1 MLWPWPVLCSRL
13 ANTRSPCSPG
23 AQPSSKP
30 CLRHATAAA
39 AAAAGAA
46 RIAGPVTAST
56 PARGAPSA
64 WPAAVGVL
72 LNGDHT
78 CAGGRWW
85 KVVKGIAHESPTEP
99 SGKVYDGA
107 VRCKYYGAGR
117 AHVCACTYGAK
128 KQQPCFDSLLRAR
141 LSTHGN
147 CENAKRCGARQNP
160 DPSHSSR
167 TSFALAGLPG
177 VGRSFELLFATF
189 DVVQYLILV
198 AAVVPGLGV
207 QAACAHERWSLVLH
221 ACEQSPCHSL
231 RSSTH

>member
-1 MLWPWPVLCSRL
+1 MQPRSPTKFKTLSSACNSSSSSSSRRRPHRRPRHCLHAGARRPLRL
-13 ANTRSPCSPG
+13 ARSCRRRAEWRP
-23 AQPSSKP
+23 
-30 CLRHATAAA
+30 
-39 AAAAGAA
+39 
-46 RIAGPVTAST
+46 
-56 PARGAPSA
+56 
-64 WPAAVGVL
+64 
-72 LNGDHT
+72 HT
-78 CAGGRWW
+78 VCAGGRWW

-189 DVVQYLILV
+189 HVVQYLILV